1 MKVQVKY
8 RSGRL
13 DVFDTDSYTPAQPFG
28 DACMQANYE
37 VRFDDLERGLWLQ
50 AHFYEA
56 DPSFK
61 EGLDDGVV
69 PVGRRSMGWR
79 FLLAEPGELDGV
91 EQVLVDGE
99 RTLVR
104 MGNGLVDV
112 MRLDCASSLMLSDGG
127 GPSLVS
133 KLQGVVDALMGFDF
147 GIDDEAA
154 SALVGAN
161 WESYVWAKEVQPSR
175 QAEIDDEEEGW
186 MDNEGD

>member
-13 DVFDTDSYTPAQPFG
+13 DVFDTDSYTPSQPFG
-28 DACMQANYE
+28 DACMLANYE

-61 EGLDDGVV
+61 EGLEDGVV

-79 FLLAEPGELDGV
+79 FLLAESGELDDV

-104 MGNGLVDV
+104 MGDGLVDV
-112 MRLDCASSLMLSDGG
+112 MRLDCALSLILSDGG
-127 GPSLVS
+127 GPSLAS
-133 KLQGVVDALMGFDF
+133 KLQGVVDALMGFNP
-147 GIDDEAA
+147 GMDDEAA

-161 WESYVWAKEVQPSR
+161 WESYVWAREVQPLR
-175 QAEIDDEEEGW
+175 QVEIEGEEKGW
-186 MDNEGD
+186 MDDEGD